1 MGAGSLVRP
10 GHPFGRSSC
19 LVLNGGF
26 EFVSLSAGA
35 NDGNARPGGLGAIC
49 CDGWHFAYDAHG
61 CCATNDDR
69 SRMLS
74 VSRRHFS
81 AVLDCSAAAA
91 LSPVVLVATQ
101 AWQSWAPALRHC
113 CGQVPAD
120 PHSGRYS
127 LRVVIPTTVPVWL
140 PVPMLTKHAPGPL
153 QNDTAYS
160 FSLWVRSSP
169 AGEHHRLHTSLLN
182 GFHTFDTPGLSHR

>member
-74 VSRRHFS
+74 VRRS
-81 AVLDCSAAAA
+81 NSSLLALDCSAAAV
-91 LSPVVLVATQ
+91 LSSVVLVATQ
-101 AWQSWAPALRHC
+101 AWQS
-113 CGQVPAD
+113 
-120 PHSGRYS
+120 
-127 LRVVIPTTVPVWL
+127 
-140 PVPMLTKHAPGPL
+140 
-153 QNDTAYS
+153 
-160 FSLWVRSSP
+160 
-169 AGEHHRLHTSLLN
+169 
-182 GFHTFDTPGLSHR
+182 

>member
-81 AVLDCSAAAA
+81 AGPGLLGCCG
-91 LSPVVLVATQ
+91 PVARKRVAILKQ
-101 AWQSWAPALRHC
+101 QHYLEVRHC
-113 CGQVPAD
+113 CGQDPAD

-153 QNDTAYS
+153 RNDTAYS

-169 AGEHHRLHTSLLN
+169 AGEYHRLHTSLLN